1 MEAYRDDL
9 PEGPVGESWDL
20 ADQERGMSVVREG
33 AWMGTSLRDLTA
45 LHGKA
50 LVGQAF
56 AGGPFPLLVKLIDA
70 ADRLSVQVHPDDA
83 LAQKMGLGQNGKTE
97 CWLLV
102 GDGGELYQGTRPGV
116 DRAAFEAALRAGQ
129 VDETLNRFDTNSGDF
144 FFLEARTV
152 HALGRGCLLYEV
164 QQTSDITF
172 RVWDWGRM
180 GLDGKPRPM
189 HVEESLE
196 TIDFSRATFG
206 PVKADWRADPSGG
219 LSRALADC
227 AYFRVEGRRFNAGT
241 ITAFAPQGSVCSI
254 VTCLQG
260 QLRLRTSGG
269 EVVLSAMQ
277 TALVPAAAGGWRA
290 ETTSNS
296 VELLHA
302 VPKFPGVR
310 A

>member
-33 AWMGTSLRDLTA
+33 AWTGASLRDLTA
-45 LHGKA
+45 AHGKA
-50 LVGQAF
+50 LVGQGF
-56 AGGPFPLLVKLIDA
+56 TGGPFPLLVKLIDA

-102 GDGGELYQGTRPGV
+102 GDGGELYQGTRGGV
-116 DRAAFEAALRAGQ
+116 DREAFEVALKAGQ
-129 VDETLNRFDTNSGDF
+129 VDETLNRFDTKAGDF

-196 TIDFSRATFG
+196 TIDFSRANFG
-206 PVKADWRADPSGG
+206 PVKADWVADSAGG

-227 AYFRVEGRRFNAGT
+227 EYFRVEGRKLTSGT
-241 ITAFAPQGSVCSI
+241 VTAFAPQSSVCSI

-260 QLRLRTSGG
+260 QMRLRTSAG
-269 EVVLSAMQ
+269 EVALSAMQ
-277 TALVPAAAGGWRA
+277 TALVPAAAEGWMA
-290 ETTSNS
+290 EATSEDL
-296 VELLHA
+296 ELLHA
-302 VPKFPGVR
+302 VPKFPGAR